1 MPVLAITLAFLILNG
16 LLWYA
21 RPTAGFW
28 LIGSLVLGGIWGLV
42 FLRIISRT
50 GATAK

>member
-1 MPVLAITLAFLILNG
+1 MPILAITLTFLILNG

-28 LIGSLVLGGIWGLV
+28 LIGSLVLGAIWGLL
-42 FLRIISRT
+42 FLRVISA
-50 GATAK
+50 GDAKAK